1 MPTRPDHQRAL
12 KLADLDRTWLTLKS
26 GGTVTD
32 QALRLLGAEEQTVR
46 TPLEA
51 LIKSPSDQVEAD
63 GQRRAERGCELAYH
77 NREHVKDV
85 LVALKLLADA
95 APNALAAEDLHL
107 TILAMVGHDLG
118 HDGLPNRSP
127 RQLEIQSSQM
137 VCSLMDPSTLGHQR
151 LRRLRTIILMTDPK
165 DYPRLAQRSRSS
177 VLSTQIALAVDADLF
192 TSLLPSRGFLLGARL
207 AEEQVHAGLPH
218 AISLATLQGRA
229 GFLKFAPL
237 LSAAIKSLGMQ
248 ALIDA
253 QLAVIQRLSEAE
265 RLRPW
270 TPDWGDEFA
279 GLVHADLTRDT
290 TIKI

>member
-1 MPTRPDHQRAL
+1 MPSRSDHQRAL
-12 KLADLDRTWLTLKS
+12 KLADLDRAWLTLKS

-32 QALRLLGAEEQTVR
+32 QALRLLEAEEQTVQ

-51 LIKSPSDQVEAD
+51 LIESLSDQVEAD
-63 GQRRAERGCELAYH
+63 GQRRAERDCELAYH
-77 NREHVKDV
+77 NREHVKDA

-127 RQLEIQSSQM
+127 RQLEIRSWQM
-137 VCSLMDPSTLGHQR
+137 ICSLIDLSTLGHQR

-165 DYPRLAQRSRSS
+165 DYPRLAQRSRPS

-192 TSLLPSRGFLLGARL
+192 ASLLPSRGFLLGARL
-207 AEEQVHAGLPH
+207 ADEQIRAGLPQ
-218 AISLATLQGRA
+218 AKSLASLNGRA

-237 LSAAIKSLGMQ
+237 LSEAIQSLGMQ
-248 ALIDA
+248 DLIDA
-253 QLAVIQRLSEAE
+253 QFSVIQRLSEAE

-270 TPDWGDEFA
+270 SPDWGDEFA
-279 GLVHADLTRDT
+279 GLVHDHLRAGKS
-290 TIKI
+290 I

>member
-1 MPTRPDHQRAL
+1 MSSRSDRQRAL
-12 KLADLDRTWLTLKS
+12 MLADLDRAWLTLKS

-32 QALRLLGAEEQTVR
+32 QALRLLGAEEQTVL
-46 TPLEA
+46 TPLET
-51 LIKSPSDQVEAD
+51 LIKSLSDQVEAD
-63 GQRRAERGCELAYH
+63 GQRRAEQGSELAYH

-85 LVALKLLADA
+85 LVALKLLADT
-95 APNALAAEDLHL
+95 APIALAAEDLHL

-127 RQLEIQSSQM
+127 RQLELQSSQM
-137 VCSLMDPSTLGHQR
+137 VCSLLDRSTLGHQR
-151 LRRLRTIILMTDPK
+151 CRRLRTIILMTDPK
-165 DYPRLAQRSRSS
+165 DYPRLAQRSRRS

-207 AEEQVHAGLPH
+207 AEEQVHAGLPQ

-237 LSAAIKSLGMQ
+237 LSNAIRSLGMQ
-248 ALIDA
+248 DLVDA
-253 QLAVIQRLSEAE
+253 QLSVIQRLGEAD

-270 TPDWGDEFA
+270 TPSWGDEFT
-279 GLVHADLTRDT
+279 GLVHDHLQAGSS
-290 TIKI
+290 I